1 MHFHFQY
8 ELAESSELLAFSGKK
23 PRRATLL
30 CKHRKRKCSRLQPL
44 AEFVTMDLGAAFLD
58 RTAALF
64 LESIQTGDVGRTVD
78 AVIVE

>member
-58 RTAALF
+58 RMAALF
-64 LESIQTGDVGRTVD
+64 LNQSRPGTLGVL
-78 AVIVE
+78 